1 MLEALRI
8 GIQLIPGAYLE
19 VEMLESIN
27 VFFMLSLMTWWLTFL
42 NVDEPSSQSLEI
54 SYCWINLSLTN
65 DSRWIIRWLWRFQL
79 ITELRIRQ
87 ISPVL
92 HIPVSWVLL
101 SAAAHSPVVTSI
113 TRSGRGR
120 RETVT
125 CYISCYIISCIL
137 VRQMSLCEQEI
148 NIHST
153 QWLHTGGNW

>member
-8 GIQLIPGAYLE
+8 VIQLIPGAYLE

-42 NVDEPSSQSLEI
+42 NVDEPSSQSLGI

-87 ISPVL
+87 ISQSSISLFPESCSQPL
-92 HIPVSWVLL
+92 LTHQSWHQLL
-101 SAAAHSPVVTSI
+101 AVGGGGERPLPVTSL
-113 TRSGRGR
+113 
-120 RETVT
+120 VT
-125 CYISCYIISCIL
+125 SCIL
-137 VRQMSLCEQEI
+137 VRQMSLCKQEI

>member
-1 MLEALRI
+1 MLEAMRI

-42 NVDEPSSQSLEI
+42 NVDEPSSQSLGI

-79 ITELRIRQ
+79 ITKLRIRQ

-92 HIPVSWVLL
+92 NIPVSSVLL
-101 SAAAHSPVVTSI
+101 TAAAHSPVVTAI
-113 TRSGRGR
+113 TRHWAGEESHR
-120 RETVT
+120 
-125 CYISCYIISCIL
+125 YLLHL
-137 VRQMSLCEQEI
+137 V
-148 NIHST
+148 
-153 QWLHTGGNW
+153 LHHASWSVRCHCVNKL